1 MAAGSDRSGAYAR
14 FSPDNRYVA
23 WMEGSGYPEEMSTG
37 APPFHSRLRVA
48 AMDTKA
54 DSPSGKMVY
63 DFQDADFSQAA
74 GYSAD
79 WVQPVGWL
87 DGG

>member
-1 MAAGSDRSGAYAR
+1 
-14 FSPDNRYVA
+14 
-23 WMEGSGYPEEMSTG
+23 
-37 APPFHSRLRVA
+37 
-48 AMDTKA
+48 
-54 DSPSGKMVY
+54 MVY

-87 DGG
+87 DGDNLLVQISKMADRKTALLRFNVKDARISLFSEGTFVDFVYQP